1 MADGV
6 LGRVVV
12 GREQAAVHVA
22 FGSASLVAGV
32 SHGLPEQAIG
42 RDVFNAI
49 IEDGPYRVD
58 DGHGLLPEFGDFSS
72 GSSSLILCT
81 TL

>member
-49 IEDGPYRVD
+49 IKDGPYRVD
-58 DGHGLLPEFGDFSS
+58 VGTACSLSLATFSS